1 MNTASHSTTLPG
13 ELNSD
18 QLDDFLS
25 ALRHDL
31 KAPLVAIKGYVDLMR
46 RGIAGPLTPRME
58 RYLEEVIRATQREC
72 DIIDSRLTRS
82 EDLRRASPNP
92 PPSTPSARL
101 RDGADGPD
109 SPQ

>member
-31 KAPLVAIKGYVDLMR
+31 KAPLVAIKGYVDL
-46 RGIAGPLTPRME
+46 GLP
-58 RYLEEVIRATQREC
+58 
-72 DIIDSRLTRS
+72 
-82 EDLRRASPNP
+82 
-92 PPSTPSARL
+92 AR
-101 RDGADGPD
+101 
-109 SPQ
+109 